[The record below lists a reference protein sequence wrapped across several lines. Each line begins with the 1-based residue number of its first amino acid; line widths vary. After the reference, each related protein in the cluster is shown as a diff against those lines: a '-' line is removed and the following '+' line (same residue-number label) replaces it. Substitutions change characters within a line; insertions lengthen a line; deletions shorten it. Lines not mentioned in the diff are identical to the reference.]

1 MKKKSLLIYIPSV
14 EGGGVEKFLYL
25 ITNYFIK
32 KKLKVI
38 IITAFNCKKKYI
50 NKKAKIVSLKHNHNL
65 IKSRFIR
72 NLISVFLFFKHYW
85 KDNIT
90 IFSLQ
95 SNITAIILSLISNK
109 RIIIRSNTSPDK
121 YIKNSLKK
129 FIFRFFFNFADKII
143 VNSYEFK
150 KRFKNFFSISPIV
163 IYNPFIKK
171 NVKKVYF
178 NFFND
183 KKFLRIINIGRL
195 TDQKDHLTLL
205 RAVKKLDKYRK
216 FRLTIIG
223 RGYREKLLRK
233 YISENKLQ
241 EKVRMIGYRENAD
254 SYIRDS
260 DIFVLPSIYEGAP
273 NVLLESIFLKKY
285 VISAD
290 CPTGP
295 KEILNNGKYGDL
307 FKIGD
312 HNQLFKLLKNFNKN
326 SPKVK
331 YKVTQGYKS
340 LARFDYRTNCEKYFQ
355 IISKYL

>member
-1 MKKKSLLIYIPSV
+1 M
-14 EGGGVEKFLYL
+14 
-25 ITNYFIK
+25 
-32 KKLKVI
+32 
-38 IITAFNCKKKYI
+38 
-50 NKKAKIVSLKHNHNL
+50 
-65 IKSRFIR
+65 
-72 NLISVFLFFKHYW
+72 
-85 KDNIT
+85 
-90 IFSLQ
+90 
-95 SNITAIILSLISNK
+95 
-109 RIIIRSNTSPDK
+109 
-121 YIKNSLKK
+121 
-129 FIFRFFFNFADKII
+129 
-143 VNSYEFK
+143 
-150 KRFKNFFSISPIV
+150 
-163 IYNPFIKK
+163 
-171 NVKKVYF
+171 
-178 NFFND
+178 
-183 KKFLRIINIGRL
+183 
-195 TDQKDHLTLL
+195 L

-355 IISKYL
+355 IISKYLR